1 MKDIIFLFKC
11 SNLLNFKGLREGV
24 ILNFI
29 DKLTG
34 LTDTFDGFLYSNIL
48 FWVLIFVGLYFT
60 IRTGFVQIRMFP
72 EGLKV
77 LTEKSHEGGI
87 SSFQALMIATASRVG
102 TGNIAGVATAIVM
115 GGPGAVFW
123 MWLMA
128 IVGGSSAFIEST
140 LAQIY
145 KEPDGEIYKGG
156 PAYYIEKALKAR
168 WLGII
173 FAIFLI
179 LTFAFGFNGLQAYN
193 IASAFEHYS
202 GDHYS
207 TVAMGVGALLAAIAA
222 FLFFGGAHMI
232 SKWSSVLVPVM
243 ASIYIFVGLVIF
255 FVNIEKVPGIFADI
269 FREAFD
275 FQKISAGFA
284 GSCVVWGVKRGL
296 FSNEAGMGSAPN
308 AAAAADVSHPVKQ
321 GLVQVISVFIDT
333 LLICSTTIFII
344 LCTGK
349 FEVGGELN
357 GIPLVQ
363 ASVKTVFGEAGVALL
378 TFSVALFALTSL
390 IGNYFYAEFNFRFIT
405 ESKGWLAAFRILAVI
420 AVFVGANSSLPLAW
434 NTADILM
441 GFMALINCF
450 AIILLGKYA
459 IAAMKDYSAQKAQGK
474 DPIFKASS
482 IGLDNTDV
490 WK

>member
-1 MKDIIFLFKC
+1 MIQITDNIN
-11 SNLLNFKGLREGV
+11 S
-24 ILNFI
+24 FI
-29 DKLTG
+29 
-34 LTDTFDGFLYSNIL
+34 YSNIL
-48 FWVLIFVGLYFT
+48 FWVLIAVGIYFT
-60 IRTGFVQIRMFP
+60 IRTGFVQIRLFP
-72 EGLKV
+72 EAIKV
-77 LTEKSHEGGI
+77 LSEKSHAGGI

-128 IVGGSSAFIEST
+128 IIGAASAFIEST

-145 KEPDGEIYKGG
+145 KEADGAIFKGG
-156 PAYYIEKALKAR
+156 PAYYIEKALNAR

-173 FAIFLI
+173 FAVFLI

-193 IASAFEHYS
+193 IASAFEYYA
-202 GDHYS
+202 GDSYK
-207 TVAMGVGALLAAIAA
+207 TVAMVLGIILAVISA
-222 FLFFGGAHMI
+222 FLFFGGAHKI
-232 SKWSSVLVPVM
+232 STLSSILVPIM
-243 ASIYIFVGLVIF
+243 AGVYLLVGFVIF
-255 FVNIEKVPGIFADI
+255 FLNISKVPGIFSQI
-269 FREAFD
+269 FNQAFD
-275 FQKISAGFA
+275 YEKISAGFA

-321 GLVQVISVFIDT
+321 GLVQVVSVFIDT
-333 LLICSTTIFII
+333 LIICTTTIFII
-344 LCTGK
+344 LCTGQY
-349 FEVGGELN
+349 EVGGKLN

-363 ASVKTVFGEAGVALL
+363 QSVSTVFGEVGIGIL
-378 TFSVALFALTSL
+378 TASVALFAFTSL
-390 IGNYFYAEFNFRFIT
+390 IGNYFYAEFNFKFIT
-405 ESKGWLAAFRILAVI
+405 NSKLALTIFRLVAVV
-420 AVFVGANSSLPLAW
+420 AVFIGANSSLKLAW

-450 AIILLGKYA
+450 AILLLGKYA
-459 IAAMKDYSAQKAQGK
+459 IKALHDYVEQKNSGRN
-474 DPIFKASS
+474 PIFKAKS